1 MHAVYV
7 LRQLKYIKIVFG
19 NKVRIKERKS
29 ESRFHLES
37 SNDSNI
43 AHYENMPIQIYTENF
58 TTKQGKFSDK
68 KFWYFFF
75 IFLLKT

>member
-7 LRQLKYIKIVFG
+7 LRQLKCIKIFFG
-19 NKVRIKERKS
+19 NKVHIKERKS
-29 ESRFHLES
+29 EFHLES

-68 KFWYFFF
+68 KF
-75 IFLLKT
+75 